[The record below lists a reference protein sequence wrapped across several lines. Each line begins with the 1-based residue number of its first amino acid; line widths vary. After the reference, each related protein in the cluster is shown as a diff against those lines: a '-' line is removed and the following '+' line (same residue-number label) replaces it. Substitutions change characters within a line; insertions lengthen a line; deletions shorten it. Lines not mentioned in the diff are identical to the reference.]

1 MHPKPKITIGRLV
14 IFSVGSLAYPVW
26 LVTTVWFCYLESNQN
41 QTWFLESEPDIK
53 PDLIL
58 GLNETWDSVL
68 ELELE
73 FLKKQMGDEWFKTE
87 G

>member
-1 MHPKPKITIGRLV
+1 
-14 IFSVGSLAYPVW
+14 
-26 LVTTVWFCYLESNQN
+26 
-41 QTWFLESEPDIK
+41 LESEPDIK